1 MARLVLRPFLLVLA
15 ISAAAPARAI
25 TFTFSTGNP
34 NGQMAMASRPHAGA
48 KIEIEAADD
57 FVVTTQTTLTA
68 ATFIGLIPT
77 GSFPNI
83 LAVDVEIY
91 RVFPQDSDTVR
102 TIQVPT
108 RANSP
113 SDVAFAIRDN
123 TNSTIVA
130 TLIAPSFTA
139 ANSVLNGIN
148 KLPNQQTLGEG
159 PVTGAE
165 ISVTVTFT
173 TPLVLPAGHYF
184 FIPQVT
190 LSAGDF
196 YWLSSSRPIV
206 APGTPFAPDL
216 QAWIRNENLA
226 PDWLR
231 VGTDIVGGA
240 TPPTFNGSFSLAGTA
255 LAALA
260 VTGVPLTVP
269 EGTAFSGTVANFTD
283 TDTSQAAANFTATVD
298 WGDGT
303 TSAGTIT
310 GSAGTFAVSGNHTY
324 ADEGAFAVQVTVND
338 IANATTGSSTAT
350 ATVSERDML
359 TGTGLAIA
367 AIQGSPFNGAVATFS
382 DTFTGNVASDFTATI
397 NWGDGATTAG
407 TVSGS
412 GASFTVSGS
421 HTYSNIGS
429 FPLTVTLSDDPPGT
443 ATATVLGTAAVTAQA
458 PAAAIP
464 TLEPSGLAAFALS
477 LALVGV
483 WLFRRR

>member
-1 MARLVLRPFLLVLA
+1 MARFVLRPFLLVLA

-25 TFTFSTGNP
+25 TFTFSTGGPDNR
-34 NGQMAMASRPHAGA
+34 MAMASRPHAGA

-57 FVVTTQTTLTA
+57 FVVSTQTTLTS
-68 ATFIGLIPT
+68 ATFIGLIST
-77 GSFPNI
+77 GTVSNI
-83 LAVDVEIY
+83 SAVDVEIY

-113 SDVAFAIRDN
+113 SDVAFAIRDI
-123 TNSTIVA
+123 TNSTFAA

-139 ANSVLNGIN
+139 LNSVLNGIN
-148 KLPNQQTLGEG
+148 KIPNQQTLGEG
-159 PVTGAE
+159 PVTGGE

-196 YWLSSSRPIV
+196 YWLSAPKPIV
-206 APGTPFAPDL
+206 TGTPFAPDL
-216 QAWIRNENLA
+216 QAWIRNEGLA

-240 TPPTFNGSFSLAGTA
+240 APPTFNGTFSLAGTA
-255 LAALA
+255 LAALT

-283 TDTSQAAANFTATVD
+283 TDVSQPAANFTATVD

-324 ADEGAFAVQVTVND
+324 ADEGSFAVQVTVND
-338 IANATTGSSTAT
+338 IANASTGSSTST
-350 ATVSERDML
+350 ATVSERDVL

-367 AIQGSPFNGAVATFS
+367 AIQGNPFNGAVANFS
-382 DTFTGNVASDFTATI
+382 DTFAGNVASDFTATI

-407 TVSGS
+407 TISGS

-421 HTYSNIGS
+421 HTYSNVGS
-429 FPLTVTLSDDPPGT
+429 FTLTVTMSDDAPGT
-443 ATATVLGTAAVTAQA
+443 ATATALGTAAVTAPA
-458 PAAAIP
+458 PAAAVP
-464 TLEPSGLAAFALS
+464 TLEPTGLAAFALS
-477 LALVGV
+477 LALVAV